1 MSTFDASIG
10 MGPLDCME
18 QYVARYGDVPED
30 CDLRPD
36 PDDMC
41 LSCSFWGTE
50 DCDED
55 KNCPDLMLAEMA

>member
-1 MSTFDASIG
+1 MGTFDASIG
-10 MGPLDCME
+10 MAWNGPPELYE
-18 QYVARYGDVPED
+18 ARYGDIPED

-55 KNCPDLMLAEMA
+55 RNCPDLMEAVR